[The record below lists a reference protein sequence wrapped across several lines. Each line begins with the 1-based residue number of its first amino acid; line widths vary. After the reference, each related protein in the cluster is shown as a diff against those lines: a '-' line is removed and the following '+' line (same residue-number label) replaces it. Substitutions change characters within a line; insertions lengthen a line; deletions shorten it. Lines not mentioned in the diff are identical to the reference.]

1 MSLINLLPDLVC
13 SIRMIKRNNF
23 PDKTQQAVTERK
35 KKKKNESKCV
45 KADIRLGI

>member
-23 PDKTQQAVTERK
+23 SDKTQQAVTERK
-35 KKKKNESKCV
+35 KKKKKMNPSVSKLIS
-45 KADIRLGI
+45 D

>member
-23 PDKTQQAVTERK
+23 SEKTQQAVTERK
-35 KKKKNESKCV
+35 KRKKMNPSVSKLIS
-45 KADIRLGI
+45 D